1 MGCTAKVL
9 EKKKENEGTVEGQT
23 NKGGSSTDRNVVWSV
38 EIRYRTRRVSRCHQD
53 VGHVG
58 RIRWEAHAR
67 PILSGIRAK
76 NGLGLALEQDRGR
89 SNSAKPLHN
98 LG

>member
-1 MGCTAKVL
+1 MGYTAKVL
-9 EKKKENEGTVEGQT
+9 EKKKENERTVEGQT

-38 EIRYRTRRVSRCHQD
+38 EIRDRTRRVSRRHHD

-67 PILSGIRAK
+67 PIQSRIRAGI
-76 NGLGLALEQDRGR
+76 GLGLALEPDRGR